1 MRGRKVELQR
11 IKVQYIRYRI
21 YRSAE
26 EELSVIK
33 AFEFEERIQGTLNIF
48 TTASEIQR
56 RYRNNVGSYQLS
68 LPTRLIEETKSSLL
82 PIEAVIYSRYHI
94 EIKVYGENSKITVF
108 LVKLSRFF
116 YTNLWKI
123 FLISNKKKKQQKRR
137 RR

>member
-1 MRGRKVELQR
+1 MELQR

>member
-1 MRGRKVELQR
+1 MEFQR

-56 RYRNNVGSYQLS
+56 RYKNNVGSYQLS

-82 PIEAVIYSRYHI
+82 PIETVIYSRYHI

-123 FLISNKKKKQQKRR
+123 FLISNKKRKQQKRR

>member
-1 MRGRKVELQR
+1 MELQR

-123 FLISNKKKKQQKRR
+123 FLISNKKRKQQKRR

>member
-1 MRGRKVELQR
+1 MELQR

-94 EIKVYGENSKITVF
+94 EIKVYGENSNITVF

-123 FLISNKKKKQQKRR
+123 FLISNKKRKQQKRR

>member
-1 MRGRKVELQR
+1 MELQR

-56 RYRNNVGSYQLS
+56 RYRNAGSYQLS

-123 FLISNKKKKQQKRR
+123 FLISNKKRKQQKRR

>member
-1 MRGRKVELQR
+1 MELQR

-56 RYRNNVGSYQLS
+56 RYRKNAGSYQLS

-94 EIKVYGENSKITVF
+94 EIKVYGENLKITVF

-123 FLISNKKKKQQKRR
+123 FLISNKKRKQQKRR

>member
-1 MRGRKVELQR
+1 MELQR

-56 RYRNNVGSYQLS
+56 RYRNNAGSYQLS

-82 PIEAVIYSRYHI
+82 PIEAVIYSRYYI
-94 EIKVYGENSKITVF
+94 EIKVYGENLRVTVF

-123 FLISNKKKKQQKRR
+123 FLISNKKRKQQKRR

>member
-1 MRGRKVELQR
+1 MELQR

-56 RYRNNVGSYQLS
+56 RYKNSAGSHQLS

-123 FLISNKKKKQQKRR
+123 FLISNKKRKQQKRR

>member
-1 MRGRKVELQR
+1 MELQR

-56 RYRNNVGSYQLS
+56 RYKNNVGSYQLS

>member
-1 MRGRKVELQR
+1 MELQR

-21 YRSAE
+21 YRSTK
-26 EELSVIK
+26 EELLVIK

-48 TTASEIQR
+48 TAASEIQR
-56 RYRNNVGSYQLS
+56 RYNNNAGAHQLS

-94 EIKVYGENSKITVF
+94 EIKVYGENSKVAVF

-123 FLISNKKKKQQKRR
+123 FLISNKR
-137 RR
+137 